1 MYGNKCPCPLFDLFD
16 LIVIKEASKNAN
28 FDLYEL
34 LLFHV
39 IIIVE
44 YMNFIMGVIAL
55 NVMVTVL
62 FYFAILLLLDSYL
75 IDDFRE

>member
-1 MYGNKCPCPLFDLFD
+1 MYGNKFPCPLFDLFD
-16 LIVIKEASKNAN
+16 FIVIKEASKNAN
-28 FDLYEL
+28 LDLYEL
-34 LLFHV
+34 LLFYV

-62 FYFAILLLLDSYL
+62 FYFAILLLLDSCL
-75 IDDFRE
+75 INDFRE

>member
-1 MYGNKCPCPLFDLFD
+1 MPN
-16 LIVIKEASKNAN
+16 LICM
-28 FDLYEL
+28 LY
-34 LLFHV
+34 LFHV

-62 FYFAILLLLDSYL
+62 FYFAILLLLDSSL
-75 IDDFRE
+75 INDFRE